1 MNEQCTGRSLLIKRL
16 LKNLQ
21 TRCRPD
27 WRRLEVAALY
37 GAAAKQARQPEFYQA
52 GGVPDTI
59 DGRFDLLSLHIA
71 LIMLRLRGEK
81 AADAARMRQHLFDF
95 FGADLDRNLRELG
108 VGDMGIARRIKVM
121 GQGFYGRLAAYQ
133 AALAQPEATRI
144 TAVMTA
150 LDKNLYGTVPTVP
163 EALRRMAE
171 YVVRTEAALHGYP
184 LERFLNGTIN
194 FERFF

>member
-1 MNEQCTGRSLLIKRL
+1 MIKRL

-37 GAAAKQARQPEFYQA
+37 GATAKQARQPEFYIT

-71 LIMLRLRGEK
+71 LIMLRLRDEK
-81 AADAARMRQHLFDF
+81 VQDAARMRQHLFDF

-108 VGDMGIARRIKVM
+108 VGDMGIARRIKLM

-133 AALAQPEATRI
+133 AALAQPESVRI
-144 TAVMTA
+144 AAVMTA
-150 LDKNLYGTVPTVP
+150 LDKNLYGTVPTAP
-163 EALRRMAE
+163 EALRRMAD
-171 YVVRTEAALHGYP
+171 YVVRTETVLRSFP
-184 LERFLNGTIN
+184 LVKLLNGTIN
-194 FERFF
+194 FERFS